1 MTSIDSLL
9 AEHGLIKQDILNIN
23 KFELD
28 KECVEI
34 SNIYDIVGELI
45 SYLEGERDSIELD
58 KEEMYAELAIQ
69 YKKSLEAEESK
80 TSDPKIKQMVII
92 NGDYKAI
99 SRKYLE
105 LKLKCNLLKNVKES
119 LYIKSG
125 KLDTLTEQYKS
136 NYFMLNVGQSKEGVK
151 ELRLK
156 ENRKLISESSS
167 KKIPIL

>member
-99 SRKYLE
+99 SRKY
-105 LKLKCNLLKNVKES
+105 
-119 LYIKSG
+119 
-125 KLDTLTEQYKS
+125 
-136 NYFMLNVGQSKEGVK
+136 
-151 ELRLK
+151 
-156 ENRKLISESSS
+156 
-167 KKIPIL
+167 